1 MLEIGCVVG
10 ESNILAS
17 HCCYKAAKVM
27 HRGLY
32 TVLFC
37 FILFTD
43 SAFFVISLFYL
54 LLQQLNSSAYQGPD
68 WPRF

>member
-1 MLEIGCVVG
+1 MLEIGCFVG
-10 ESNILAS
+10 ESNILAAYCS
-17 HCCYKAAKVM
+17 YKAAKVM

-43 SAFFVISLFYL
+43 NAFFVIALFYIFIFISL
-54 LLQQLNSSAYQGPD
+54 S
-68 WPRF
+68 RT

>member
-1 MLEIGCVVG
+1 MLEIGCFVG
-10 ESNILAS
+10 ESNILAA

-43 SAFFVISLFYL
+43 SAFFVIALFYL